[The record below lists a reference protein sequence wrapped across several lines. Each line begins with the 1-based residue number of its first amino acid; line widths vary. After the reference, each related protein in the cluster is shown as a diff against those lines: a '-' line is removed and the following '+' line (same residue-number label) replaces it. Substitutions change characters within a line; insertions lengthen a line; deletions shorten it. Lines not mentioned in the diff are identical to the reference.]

1 MQTLNLAEE
10 PFQLRRDLPR
20 ALTLDIVL
28 PDTAPQTRYSH
39 SAEAAQRAVSRSD
52 YSENLFCSD
61 AAVQKA
67 RCTAAASAAEA
78 AAAAAVV
85 AKREA
90 AAAQRDRAA
99 ARRKSAAH
107 AKETQQVRHCCLL
120 RARASHCVLLRCS
133 SALGGAQCA
142 VMQALSSIL
151 K

>member
-1 MQTLNLAEE
+1 MPCSARTSYSAAHTELLLSYMHAVQTLNLAEE

-28 PDTAPQTRYSH
+28 SNTAPQTRYSH
-39 SAEAAQRAVSRSD
+39 SAESTQRVGRSD

-67 RCTAAASAAEA
+67 RCAAAASAAEA
-78 AAAAAVV
+78 AAAAAVA

-99 ARRKSAAH
+99 ARRRSAAH
-107 AKETQQVRHCCLL
+107 AKDTQQVR
-120 RARASHCVLLRCS
+120 RCR
-133 SALGGAQCA
+133 L
-142 VMQALSSIL
+142 
-151 K
+151 